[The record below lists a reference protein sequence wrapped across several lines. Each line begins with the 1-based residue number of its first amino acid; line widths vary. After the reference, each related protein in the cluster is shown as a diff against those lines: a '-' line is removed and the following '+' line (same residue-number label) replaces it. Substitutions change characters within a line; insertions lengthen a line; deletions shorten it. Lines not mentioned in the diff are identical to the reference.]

1 MKDDMPVIY
10 WTFRTVWTL
19 IHFALVAAAV
29 AFLLTWA
36 FTDNQAIRTSE
47 SAKISVLGLQHRV
60 SNLIPWPW
68 AMDEQKS
75 ESTALVR
82 TLTIQL
88 EGDVNVRTEPNSDS
102 MVVDVVKS
110 GSQVEVN
117 CKVEYGEL
125 VSAGPYGP
133 TSRWD
138 HIYGVG
144 YISDA
149 WVSTITTDLPIC

>member
-1 MKDDMPVIY
+1 MKDDVPVLY

-19 IHFALVAAAV
+19 IHFALVAATA

-36 FTDNQAIRTSE
+36 VTDNQAVRTWD
-47 SAKISVLGLQHRV
+47 SAKTSVLGLQHRI

-68 AMDEQKS
+68 GTDENKS
-75 ESTALVR
+75 ENTASVR
-82 TLTIQL
+82 TWTIQL
-88 EGDVNVRTEPNSDS
+88 EGDVNVRIEPNSDS
-102 MVVDVVKS
+102 NVVDVVKS

-117 CKVEYGEL
+117 CKVEYGEM
-125 VSAGPYGP
+125 VSNGPFAP

-144 YISDA
+144 YITDA
-149 WVSTITTDLPIC
+149 WVSTVTIDLPDC